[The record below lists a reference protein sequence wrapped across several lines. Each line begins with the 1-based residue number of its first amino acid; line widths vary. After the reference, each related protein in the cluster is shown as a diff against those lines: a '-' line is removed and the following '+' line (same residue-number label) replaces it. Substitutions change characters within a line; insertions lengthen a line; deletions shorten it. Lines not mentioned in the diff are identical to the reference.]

1 MLGNARALRARR
13 FVRAMFPPASAD
25 PAGPPPGLRT
35 AVLRAGAV
43 LGWRR
48 QEVIAFAEALTGCP
62 WPRCTGAD
70 LQMVL
75 GEYRDLA
82 SAAAAKLARRA
93 ARLGGRRPGAHRP

>member
-1 MLGNARALRARR
+1 VLGNARALRAQRY
-13 FVRAMFPPASAD
+13 VRSMFPPTGPD
-25 PAGPPPGLRT
+25 PAGPPPGLRA

-48 QEVIAFAEALTGCP
+48 PEVIAFAEALTGCP
-62 WPRCTGAD
+62 WPHCTAAD

-93 ARLGGRRPGAHRP
+93 ARLGGRRPHAHRP